1 MIKFYQKYLSPYLHA
16 ISRSVFSSLSGCR
29 YSPTCSEYT
38 RQAITK
44 YGIIRGGILGL
55 KRLSRCH
62 PYSHHPS
69 FDPVP

>member
-1 MIKFYQKYLSPYLHA
+1 MFTIYQKYLSPFLHYLSH
-16 ISRSVFSSLSGCR
+16 SVLSPFAGCR

-38 RQAITK
+38 RQAIAK